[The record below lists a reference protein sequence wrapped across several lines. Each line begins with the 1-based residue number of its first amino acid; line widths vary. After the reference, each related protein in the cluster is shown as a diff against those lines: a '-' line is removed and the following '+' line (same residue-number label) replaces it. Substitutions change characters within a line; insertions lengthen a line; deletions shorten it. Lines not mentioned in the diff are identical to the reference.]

1 MRLTLLNQML
11 KKILERSSMVL
22 VMFVLNF
29 YKTLTFFNFV
39 FSLFFFFK
47 KNYALRGETHK
58 REKKKTYLA
67 PLLTNVGY
75 KILAKL
81 TLGR

>member
-1 MRLTLLNQML
+1 MWLTSLNQML

-39 FSLFFFFK
+39 FSLLFFFK
-47 KNYALRGETHK
+47 KKKIYALRGETHK
-58 REKKKTYLA
+58 RERKYIFSPIINKCGLQN
-67 PLLTNVGY
+67 LS
-75 KILAKL
+75 
-81 TLGR
+81 